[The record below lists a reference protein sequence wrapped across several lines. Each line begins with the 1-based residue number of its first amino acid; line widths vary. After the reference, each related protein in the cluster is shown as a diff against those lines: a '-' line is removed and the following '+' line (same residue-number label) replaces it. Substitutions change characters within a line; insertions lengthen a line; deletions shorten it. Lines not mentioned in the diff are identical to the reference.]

1 MCDSG
6 EATMG
11 NHPWA
16 RSDEFRMCIADI
28 CETVPLSLSPAVVA
42 AAIAAAAIST
52 TSHHDNT
59 LPGTHHTFFHS
70 TEHLCDAA

>member
-28 CETVPLSLSPAVVA
+28 CETVPFSLSPAV
-42 AAIAAAAIST
+42 AAAAAATAAAAAAST
-52 TSHHDNT
+52 SLYDNT
-59 LPGTHHTFFHS
+59 
-70 TEHLCDAA
+70 